1 MTSTPPVGR
10 RAVLIVL
17 LIALSA
23 FVPFALAYLYANHP
37 EWIQKTS
44 NVGTLIVPIQSVALE
59 TLDQQPLG
67 KVVDPAEFRGR
78 WLLLEVAESQCE
90 AICLESL
97 HKTHQAWLMLNKEL
111 PRVRRL
117 LLVGKDGKRVLEN
130 PVVKADDALLMAALA
145 PDVLAR
151 VHAALRAL
159 PLDGSIVLVDPLGNL
174 VLKYGP
180 DFDPYGLVK
189 DLKHLLKAS
198 QIG

>member
-1 MTSTPPVGR
+1 MTSTHAPGR
-10 RAVLIVL
+10 RAGLIVI

-37 EWIQKTS
+37 EWIRKTS
-44 NVGTLIVPIQSVALE
+44 NVGTLIIPIQSLAPE

-67 KVVDPAEFRGR
+67 KVMDRAEFRGR
-78 WLLLEVAESQCE
+78 WLMLQMAETRCE
-90 AICLESL
+90 SVCLESL

-117 LLVGKDGKRVLEN
+117 LLVGKAAKGVLDL
-130 PVVKADDALLMAALA
+130 PAIRDDDALLLATLVPEIRDRLLSALA
-145 PDVLAR
+145 EM
-151 VHAALRAL
+151 
-159 PLDGSIVLVDPLGNL
+159 PLDGSLILVDPLGNL
-174 VLKYGP
+174 VLRYRP